1 MMLKVGH
8 HLNRVGELK
17 CGLKLKKKFWQSV
30 KSTKIFAIKKLNF
43 FLKIQN
49 LVSEYNKFTEENDLR
64 KFIIFSKVVDVYD
77 LPYNWNKDCETYI
90 DDIVEYVSENPNWCS
105 SSARC

>member
-1 MMLKVGH
+1 MWLETEEEI
-8 HLNRVGELK
+8 LAER
-17 CGLKLKKKFWQSV
+17 KKYEDICNKE
-30 KSTKIFAIKKLNF
+30 IDF
-43 FLKIQN
+43 FSKIQS

-64 KFIIFSKVVDVYD
+64 KFIIFSKVADVYD